1 MLRSSCVSSRRA
13 GILILTMVFMVAN
26 YDYGD
31 DDADDYDYDDTPAM
45 TVRSRDLSIA
55 AIPRPGVPPL
65 TPDNHIEHT
74 EDDYDKISNADADL
88 ARQLKS

>member
-1 MLRSSCVSSRRA
+1 
-13 GILILTMVFMVAN
+13 
-26 YDYGD
+26 
-31 DDADDYDYDDTPAM
+31 M
-45 TVRSRDLSIA
+45 TVRSSDLSIA